1 MTFPSKHPQS
11 GRNGR
16 FGGRQVPNLAMIGG
30 MTDAEVLDLLRA
42 GFARV
47 DGRLDHI
54 DRGLDELVQ
63 RVGRLEAE
71 VLSLHVEFAGI
82 SARLDRHET
91 RLDRIERKLS
101 LTVE

>member
-1 MTFPSKHPQS
+1 
-11 GRNGR
+11 
-16 FGGRQVPNLAMIGG
+16 MIGS
-30 MTDAEVLDLLRA
+30 MTDVEVLDLLRA

-47 DGRLDHI
+47 DEQLGAIGLR
-54 DRGLDELVQ
+54 LDELVQ